1 MKITESEKK
10 KIIEQIV
17 KSKVFSRSE
26 MLRELLHYL
35 FESHKKEVHVKAIN
49 IAIDLFK
56 RKGDLK
62 ENDET
67 IARVYVHKLRAK
79 LDDYYKKEGQNEKI
93 IIEIPKGKYDLNFR
107 LPESKTNT
115 TNTSSLKLF
124 IVSIS
129 ALLLLNLL
137 IFWQIGIFNT
147 EKSANSIWN
156 EYVTD
161 EGDVN
166 LMLANPFFYTVRN
179 LENDSTFVVRDFNI
193 NSEVEL
199 TNTPSL
205 FSKNQYDINKSDISY
220 FANNNINSLPLL
232 FKALSESNNEI
243 QLKSGEDINIEN
255 IKNNNTI
262 ALTSL
267 KSIGLFHEFLA
278 KTSIRIPNKNGLSL
292 ALINKADTIKYTAV
306 KSYNDF
312 YTDYAFFVKIPTPKG
327 KTLSIISDSHSI
339 GNKGLMELVTNK
351 NAEETILK
359 QYPEYEGNFPKYFEL
374 LVKVSGYHEQNL
386 SAEIIH
392 FKSLK

>member
-1 MKITESEKK
+1 MKISESNKK
-10 KIIEQIV
+10 EIVVRIIQ
-17 KSKVFSRSE
+17 SKLFSRSE
-26 MLRELLHYL
+26 MLQNLLQYL
-35 FESHKKEVHVKAIN
+35 FDSHKNEIHVKAIN
-49 IAIDLFK
+49 IAIDLFE
-56 RKGDLK
+56 RKGELK

-67 IARVYVHKLRAK
+67 IARVYVHKLRTK
-79 LDDYYKKEGQNEKI
+79 LSEYYKKEGKNEKI
-93 IIEIPKGKYDLNFR
+93 VIEIPKGKYDLNFR

-232 FKALSESNNEI
+232 FKALSETENKI
-243 QLKSGEDINIEN
+243 QLKSGANINLEN
-255 IKNNNTI
+255 IINNNTI

-267 KSIGLFHEFLA
+267 KSIGIFHEFLSQS
-278 KTSIRIPNKNGLSL
+278 SIKIPQKSGLSL
-292 ALINKADTIKYTAV
+292 QLINETDTIKYTAV

-312 YTDYAFFVKIPTPKG
+312 YTDYAFFIKIPTPKG

-339 GNKGLMELVTNK
+339 GNKGLMEIATNN
-351 NAEETILK
+351 NAEEIILK
-359 QYPEYEGNFPKYFEL
+359 QYPEYQGNFPKHFEL
-374 LVKVSGYHEQNL
+374 LVKVSGFHEQNL
-386 SAEIIH
+386 KTEVIH
-392 FKSLK
+392 FKALR